1 MKLKTEWAIRK
12 YTADVQKFRSHVSMS
27 KSHIMPSSLRLARL
41 GQTNKTN
48 NKKVLLFRAEQ
59 RTKIWVESRMLMTNY
74 SSISIVPITSG
85 TDVKLKELFILGLF
99 FALLFYSI
107 ISFMKIWNKTYRDV
121 GAFYHFEQPRKN
133 DSQRRASSIKG
144 PSQSE

>member
-1 MKLKTEWAIRK
+1 
-12 YTADVQKFRSHVSMS
+12 
-27 KSHIMPSSLRLARL
+27 
-41 GQTNKTN
+41 
-48 NKKVLLFRAEQ
+48 
-59 RTKIWVESRMLMTNY
+59 MLMKNY

-144 PSQSE
+144 PSQSEQCLEN